1 MDIQYLL
8 WLQELK
14 QALPSSVEQ
23 FFVIVSAI
31 AASSAL
37 IIIPCILY
45 WCLDKRAGQS
55 IVFGFAMGSLCNQFL
70 KNTVACYRPW
80 VRSTAIHPTEAA
92 LPEATGYSFPSG
104 HTQGATSL
112 FGGLGWYLRKTH
124 LPLSILCWAF
134 VLLVGIS
141 RNFLGVHTPQDVI
154 VALLEG
160 IASVALGELLI
171 NWAGAQEG
179 RDTKVLVI
187 GVILA
192 TAFLVFVTVKPYP
205 IDYDATGALLVD
217 PVAMQVDCYK
227 SGGLALGLVTGWYLE
242 RRKLSFVVDSNALGW
257 KGIARRLFVGIVV
270 VLAFHLAPRL
280 LASVLT
286 DQRCLELIKYFL
298 TAFAAVFAAPLAFC
312 AVERRRTA

>member
-1 MDIQYLL
+1 M
-8 WLQELK
+8 
-14 QALPSSVEQ
+14 
-23 FFVIVSAI
+23 
-31 AASSAL
+31 
-37 IIIPCILY
+37 
-45 WCLDKRAGQS
+45 
-55 IVFGFAMGSLCNQFL
+55 
-70 KNTVACYRPW
+70 
-80 VRSTAIHPTEAA
+80 
-92 LPEATGYSFPSG
+92 
-104 HTQGATSL
+104 
-112 FGGLGWYLRKTH
+112 
-124 LPLSILCWAF
+124 
-134 VLLVGIS
+134 
-141 RNFLGVHTPQDVI
+141 
-154 VALLEG
+154 
-160 IASVALGELLI
+160 
-171 NWAGAQEG
+171 
-179 RDTKVLVI
+179 
-187 GVILA
+187 
-192 TAFLVFVTVKPYP
+192 FVTVKPYP